1 MLNIEIDGKAVQVEH
16 GSTIIDAADKLG
28 VAIPRFCYH
37 PKLSVAANCRMCLVQ
52 VEKFNKPLPAC
63 ATPVADGMKIFTRS
77 KEAVE
82 AQQSVMEFLL
92 INHPLDCPICDQGG
106 ECELQDIAMA
116 YGTSGSRYTEE
127 KRVVFN
133 KNIGPLIST
142 DMTRCIQCT
151 RCVRF
156 LKEIG
161 GMQELGMIGRG
172 EHAEITAYVDKSV
185 NSELSG
191 NIIDLCPVGA
201 LTNKPYRYT
210 ARSWELTRRP
220 SIAPHDGL
228 GSHIEVHVKDNK
240 VMRVL
245 PREKESINECWL
257 SDRDRY
263 SYEGLNSPDR
273 LQVPMIKHNGAWV
286 ETDWK
291 TALEFAAGQ
300 LKDIT
305 KQYGGDALGVLVSP
319 NSTME
324 EGFLIKQLANGL
336 GCGNVDYRL
345 RQTDFRLDG
354 KRVGTPWMGCNIDE
368 LGELDRILIIGSNLR
383 NEHPLLAQRFR
394 KSVDNGAELSIISP
408 LDNNPLMPIA
418 HKVIVRPND
427 MVNVLGQILKAMSG
441 LQRLSLCLPPS
452 LNKLLEQIEVRP
464 NTQAM
469 AESLAGLGQE
479 VDLVAPRVG
488 IFLGTLALTDPRFTE
503 LYSMAEAIGGIC
515 GAKGGILPPAANS
528 TGMHMMGVMPSATGM
543 HARAMIEIPRTAYLL
558 LNIEPELDCQHAALA
573 KAAMAQAECVV
584 ALTAYKSAALEHADV
599 LLPIAPFTETSGT
612 FMSMEGR
619 VQSFAAAVKPLG
631 ECRPAWKVLRVL
643 ANTLGLEGFEFNS
656 AEEVKT
662 AIFNGEKPSMVV
674 RRNLNNNLKELVEI
688 AVKIKSTGLQRIG
701 EVPQYESDP
710 LVRRAAS
717 LQKTKYNTQPMA
729 RMRAEQMTALG
740 LVEGDTVLA
749 TQDKGSAVLQVS
761 LDNHVAMG
769 CVRVTASHE
778 GSIGLGDLMGDI
790 AIEKI
795 ENANAANI
803 GISKP
808 LSIKGFETNKASKPL
823 SSLPQ

>member
-1 MLNIEIDGKAVQVEH
+1 
-16 GSTIIDAADKLG
+16 
-28 VAIPRFCYH
+28 
-37 PKLSVAANCRMCLVQ
+37 MCLVQ
-52 VEKFNKPLPAC
+52 VDKFAKPLPAC

-106 ECELQDIAMA
+106 ECDLQDIAVA
-116 YGTSGSRYTEE
+116 YGASGSRYTEE

-133 KNIGPLIST
+133 KNIGPLVST

-156 LKEIG
+156 LKEVG
-161 GMQELGMIGRG
+161 GMQELGMVGRG

-201 LTNKPYRYT
+201 LTSKPFRYS
-210 ARSWELTRRP
+210 ARSWELTRRH

-273 LQVPMIKHNGAWV
+273 LKTPMIKHNGNWV

-305 KQYGGDALGVLVSP
+305 KQHGGDALGVLVSP

-324 EGFLIKQLANGL
+324 EGYLIKQLAHGL
-336 GCGNVDYRL
+336 GCDNVDYRL

-354 KRVGTPWMGCNIDE
+354 KRVGTPWMGCNIQE
-368 LGELDRILIIGSNLR
+368 IEELDRILLIGSNLR

-394 KSVDNGAELSIISP
+394 KAVNNGAELSIVSP
-408 LDNNPLMPIA
+408 LDNNPLMDIA

-427 MVNVLGQILKAMSG
+427 MVNVLGQILKAMSKV
-441 LQRLSLCLPPS
+441 QRLSLCLPPS
-452 LNKLLEQIEVRP
+452 LERLLSDIKVRD
-464 NTQAM
+464 NTQAI
-469 AESLAGLGQE
+469 AESLAGLAGMHGD
-479 VDLVAPRVG
+479 VDLIAPKVG
-488 IFLGTLALTDPRFTE
+488 IFLGNMALSDPRFTE
-503 LYSMAEAIGGIC
+503 MYSMMEAIGGIC
-515 GAKGGILPPAANS
+515 GAKGGILPAAANS
-528 TGMHMMGVMPSATGM
+528 TGMHLIGVMPSTLGM
-543 HARAMIEIPRTAYLL
+543 HARAMIENPRKAYLL

-584 ALTAYKSAALEHADV
+584 AMTAYKSEALENADV

-619 VQSFAAAVKPLG
+619 VQSFQAVVKPLG

-643 ANTLGLEGFEFNS
+643 ANTLGLKGFDFDS
-656 AEEVKT
+656 SDEVKDKV
-662 AIFNGEKPSMVV
+662 FNGEKPSTVV
-674 RRNLNNNLKELVEI
+674 WRNLNNNLKELVEI
-688 AVKIKSTGLQRIG
+688 QVNIKHDGLQRIG

-710 LVRRAAS
+710 IVRRAPS

-729 RMRAEQMTALG
+729 RMCNKEMAALD
-740 LVEGDTVLA
+740 LVEGDTVLVR
-749 TQDKGSAVLQVS
+749 QDKGSAILKVK

-769 CVRVTASHE
+769 CVRVTASHND
-778 GSIGLGDLMGDI
+778 STDLGDLMGEI
-790 AIEKI
+790 TVEKYVYA
-795 ENANAANI
+795 EANQEAQ
-803 GISKP
+803 
-808 LSIKGFETNKASKPL
+808 TV
-823 SSLPQ
+823 

>member
-1 MLNIEIDGKAVQVEH
+1 MLQIEIDGKTLEVEH
-16 GSTIIDAADKLG
+16 GSSIIDAADKVG
-28 VAIPRFCYH
+28 IAIPRFCYH
-37 PKLSVAANCRMCLVQ
+37 KKLSVAANCRMCLVQ
-52 VEKFNKPLPAC
+52 VENFNKPLPAC
-63 ATPVADGMKIFTRS
+63 ATPVAEGMKIFTRS
-77 KEAVE
+77 KATVE

-106 ECELQDIAMA
+106 ECDLQDIAVA
-116 YGTSGSRYTEE
+116 YGAGGSRYTEE
-127 KRVVFN
+127 KRVVVN
-133 KNIGPLIST
+133 KNIGPLISA

-156 LKEIG
+156 LQEVG
-161 GMQELGMIGRG
+161 GMQELGVVGRS

-201 LTNKPYRYT
+201 LTNKPFRYS

-257 SDRDRY
+257 SDRDRF

-273 LQVPMIKHNGAWV
+273 LKVPMIKHNGAWV

-305 KQYGGDALGVLVSP
+305 NQHGGDALGVLVSP

-324 EGFLIKQLANGL
+324 EGYLAKKLAEGL
-336 GCGNVDYRL
+336 NCGNIDYRL

-354 KRVGTPWMGCNIDE
+354 KRLGTPWMGCNIQE
-368 LGELDRILIIGSNLR
+368 IEELDRILLIGSNLR

-394 KSVDNGAELSIISP
+394 VAVQNGAELSIVSP
-408 LDNNPLMPIA
+408 LDNNPLMDIA

-441 LQRLSLCLPPS
+441 LQRLSLCLPPA
-452 LNKLLEQIEVRP
+452 LTNLLEEIKVRP

-469 AESLAGLGQE
+469 AESLAGHGKTY
-479 VDLVAPRVG
+479 DLIAPKVG
-488 IFLGTLALTDPRFTE
+488 IFIGNMALSDPRFTE
-503 LYSMAEAIGGIC
+503 LYSMAEAIGGIS
-515 GAKGGILPPAANS
+515 GAKGGILPAAANS
-528 TGMHMMGVMPSATGM
+528 TGMHMIGVMPNGTGM
-543 HARAMIEIPRTAYLL
+543 HARAMLEIPRKAYLL

-573 KAAMAQAECVV
+573 KAAMEKAECVV
-584 ALTAYKSAALEHADV
+584 ALTSFKSQALENADI

-612 FMSMEGR
+612 YMSMEGR

-643 ANTLGLEGFEFNS
+643 ANTLGLQGFDFETS
-656 AEEVKT
+656 EEVKDQL
-662 AIFNGEKPSMVV
+662 FEGEKPSTVV
-674 RRNLNNNLKELVEI
+674 WRSLNNNLKELVEI
-688 AVKIKSTGLQRIG
+688 QVNIKHDGLQRIG
-701 EVPQYESDP
+701 EVPQNESDP
-710 LVRRAAS
+710 IVRRAAS
-717 LQKTKYNTQPMA
+717 LQKTKYNIRPMA
-729 RMRAEQMTALG
+729 RMRAEQMAALG
-740 LVEGDTVLA
+740 LVEGDIVLA
-749 TQDKGSAVLQVS
+749 KQDKGSAVLKVK

-769 CVRVTASHE
+769 CVRVAASHE
-778 GSIGLGDLMGDI
+778 LTTSLGDLMGDI
-790 AIEKI
+790 TLEKTTDT
-795 ENANAANI
+795 
-803 GISKP
+803 SYKP
-808 LSIKGFETNKASKPL
+808 YDTVIMEARG
-823 SSLPQ
+823 

>member
-1 MLNIEIDGKAVQVEH
+1 MVQIEIDGKLLEVEY
-16 GSTIIDAADKLG
+16 GSTIIDAADKIG
-28 VAIPRFCYH
+28 IAIPRFCYH
-37 PKLSVAANCRMCLVQ
+37 KKLSVAANCRMCLVQ
-52 VEKFNKPLPAC
+52 VEKIAKPLPAC
-63 ATPVADGMKIFTRS
+63 ATPVAEGMKIFTRS
-77 KEAVE
+77 KQAVE
-82 AQQSVMEFLL
+82 AQKSVMEFLL

-106 ECELQDIAMA
+106 ECDLQDIAVA
-116 YGTSGSRYTEE
+116 YGASGSRYTEE
-127 KRVVFN
+127 KRVVLN

-156 LKEIG
+156 LKEVG
-161 GMQELGMIGRG
+161 GVQELGLVGRG

-201 LTNKPYRYT
+201 LTSKPFRYS
-210 ARSWELTRRP
+210 ARGWELTRRP

-263 SYEGLNSPDR
+263 SYEGLNSSDR
-273 LQVPMIKHNGAWV
+273 LKVPMIKHNGAWV

-300 LKDIT
+300 IKDIT
-305 KQYGGDALGVLVSP
+305 KQHGGAALGVLVSP

-324 EGFLIKQLANGL
+324 EGYLIKELAHGL
-336 GCGNVDYRL
+336 GCDNVDYRL

-354 KRVGTPWMGCNIDE
+354 KRAGTPWMGCNIQE
-368 LGELDRILIIGSNLR
+368 IETLDRILLIGSNLR

-394 KSVDNGAELSIISP
+394 KAVNNGAELSIVSP
-408 LDNNPLMPIA
+408 LDNNPLMDIA

-427 MVNVLGQILKAMSG
+427 MVNVLGQILKAMSK

-452 LNKLLEQIEVRP
+452 LELLLSNIKVRD

-469 AESLAGLGQE
+469 AESLAGLGGE
-479 VDLVAPRVG
+479 VDLVAPKVG
-488 IFLGTLALTDPRFTE
+488 IFLGNMALSDPRFTE
-503 LYSMAEAIGGIC
+503 MYSLAEAIGGIC
-515 GAKGGILPPAANS
+515 GAKGGILPAAANS
-528 TGMHMMGVMPSATGM
+528 TGMHLMGVMPSPLGM
-543 HARAMIEIPRTAYLL
+543 HARAMLEVPRRAYLL

-584 ALTAYKSAALEHADV
+584 ALTAYKSAALENADV
-599 LLPIAPFTETSGT
+599 LLPIAPFSETSGT

-619 VQSFAAAVKPLG
+619 VQSFAAVTKPLG
-631 ECRPAWKVLRVL
+631 KCRPAWKVLRVL
-643 ANTLGLEGFEFNS
+643 ANTLGLKGFEFDS
-656 AEEVKT
+656 SEQVKDK
-662 AIFNGEKPSMVV
+662 IFNGEKPSAVV
-674 RRNLNNNLKELVEI
+674 WRSMNNNLKELVEI
-688 AVKIKSTGLQRIG
+688 EVNVKQDGLQRIG

-710 LVRRAAS
+710 IVRRSAP

-729 RMRAEQMTALG
+729 RMRAEQIVALG

-749 TQDKGSAVLQVS
+749 RQDKGSAVLQVK

-769 CVRVTASHE
+769 CVRVTASHA
-778 GSIGLGDLMGDI
+778 GSVGLGDLMGDI
-790 AIEKI
+790 TIEKY
-795 ENANAANI
+795 EQQAVVRA
-803 GISKP
+803 
-808 LSIKGFETNKASKPL
+808 
-823 SSLPQ
+823 

>member
-1 MLNIEIDGKAVQVEH
+1 MLNIEIDGKPLEVEH
-16 GSTIIDAADKLG
+16 GSTIIDAADAAG
-28 VAIPRFCYH
+28 IAIPRFCYH
-37 PKLSVAANCRMCLVQ
+37 KKLSVAANCRMCLVQ

-63 ATPVADGMKIFTRS
+63 ATPVADGMKIYTRS
-77 KEAVE
+77 KSAVE

-106 ECELQDIAMA
+106 ECDLQDIAVA
-116 YGTSGSRYTEE
+116 YGASGSRYTEE

-133 KNIGPLIST
+133 KNIGPLVST

-156 LKEIG
+156 LKEVG
-161 GMQELGMIGRG
+161 GMQELGLVNRG
-172 EHAEITAYVDKSV
+172 EHAEITAYVDQSV

-201 LTNKPYRYT
+201 LTSKPFRYS
-210 ARSWELTRRP
+210 ARSWELVRRP

-257 SDRDRY
+257 SDRDRF

-273 LQVPMIKHNGAWV
+273 LKVPMIKHNGQWQ

-305 KQYGGDALGVLVSP
+305 KEHGGEALGVLVSP

-324 EGFLIKQLANGL
+324 EGYLVKQLAEGL
-336 GCGNVDYRL
+336 GSGNVDYRL

-354 KRVGTPWMGCNIDE
+354 KRTGTPWMGCNIQE
-368 LGELDRILIIGSNLR
+368 IEELDRILLIGSNLR
-383 NEHPLLAQRFR
+383 NEHPLLAQRIR
-394 KSVDNGAELSIISP
+394 KAVSNGAELCIVSP
-408 LDNNPLMPIA
+408 LDNDPLMDIA

-427 MVNVLGQILKAMSG
+427 MVNVLGQVLKAMSG
-441 LQRLSLCLPPS
+441 LQKLSLCLPPT
-452 LNKLLEQIEVRP
+452 LNKLLEEIQVRP
-464 NTQAM
+464 NTQKI
-469 AESLAGLGQE
+469 AECLAGISDE
-479 VDLVAPRVG
+479 VILIAPKVG
-488 IFLGTLALTDPRFTE
+488 IFLGNMALSDPRFTE
-503 LYSMAEAIGGIC
+503 MYSMAEAIGGIT

-528 TGMHMMGVMPSATGM
+528 TGMHLMGVMPSATGM
-543 HARAMIEIPRTAYLL
+543 HARAMLEVPRKAYLL

-573 KAAMAQAECVV
+573 SDAMAKAECVI
-584 ALTAYKSAALEHADV
+584 ALTAYKSAALENADI

-619 VQSFAAAVKPLG
+619 VQSFQAVTRPLG
-631 ECRPAWKVLRVL
+631 ECRPGWKVLRVL
-643 ANTLGLEGFEFNS
+643 ANTLGLPGFEFNS
-656 AEEVKT
+656 SEEVKS
-662 AIFNGEKPSMVV
+662 AIFNDEKPSAVV
-674 RRNLNNNLKELVEI
+674 WRSLNNNLKELVEI
-688 AVKIKSTGLQRIG
+688 QVNIKKEGLQRIG

-710 LVRRAAS
+710 IVRRSAP
-717 LQKTKYNTQPMA
+717 LQKTKYNVRPMA
-729 RMRAEQMTALG
+729 RMRAEQLAELG
-740 LVEGDTVLA
+740 LQDGDIVVA
-749 TQDKGSAVLQVS
+749 SQDKGSAVLKVRV
-761 LDNHVAMG
+761 DNHVAKG
-769 CVRVTASHE
+769 CVRVAAAHPLTA
-778 GSIGLGDLMGDI
+778 GLGDLMGDI
-790 AIEKI
+790 TIAKATADQVALYEKQLT
-795 ENANAANI
+795 EMA
-803 GISKP
+803 
-808 LSIKGFETNKASKPL
+808 
-823 SSLPQ
+823 

>member
-1 MLNIEIDGKAVQVEH
+1 MLKIEIDGKPVEVEH
-16 GSTIIDAADKLG
+16 GTTIIDAADSLG

-37 PKLSVAANCRMCLVQ
+37 KKLSVAANCRMCLVE
-52 VEKFNKPLPAC
+52 VEKFGKPLPAC
-63 ATPVADGMKIFTRS
+63 ATPVAEGMKIFTRS
-77 KEAVE
+77 KAAVE

-106 ECELQDIAMA
+106 ECDLQDVAVA

-156 LKEIG
+156 LKEVG
-161 GMQELGMIGRG
+161 GMQELGMVGRG
-172 EHAEITAYVDKSV
+172 EHAEITAYVDQSV

-201 LTNKPYRYT
+201 LTNKPFRYS
-210 ARSWELTRRP
+210 ARSWELVRRP
-220 SIAPHDGL
+220 SIAPHDSL

-263 SYEGLNSPDR
+263 SYEGLNSPER
-273 LQVPMIKHNGAWV
+273 LKVPMIKHGDEWQ

-300 LKDIT
+300 IKDIT
-305 KQYGGDALGVLVSP
+305 NEHGSDALGVLVSP

-324 EGFLIKQLANGL
+324 EGYLIKELANDM

-368 LGELDRILIIGSNLR
+368 IEHLDRILIIGSNIR

-394 KSVDNGAELSIISP
+394 KAVDNGAELSIISP
-408 LDNNPLMPIA
+408 LDNNPLMDIA
-418 HKVIVRPND
+418 HKIICTPND
-427 MVNVLGQILKAMSG
+427 IVNVLAQILKAMSK

-452 LNKLLEQIEVRP
+452 LNEVLEQIHVRP
-464 NTQAM
+464 NTEIM
-469 AESLAGLGQE
+469 AESLAGLGKNMN
-479 VDLVAPRVG
+479 LIAPKVG
-488 IFLGTLALTDPRFTE
+488 IFLGNMALSAPRFTE
-503 LYSMAEAIGGIC
+503 MYSLAEAIGGVS
-515 GAKGGILPPAANS
+515 GAKGGILASAANS
-528 TGMHMMGVMPSATGM
+528 TGMHLMGVMPLATGM
-543 HARAMIEIPRTAYLL
+543 HARAMLEVPRKAYML

-573 KAAMAQAECVV
+573 KTAMDKAECVV
-584 ALTAYKSAALEHADV
+584 ALTAYKSEALNNANV
-599 LLPIAPFTETSGT
+599 LLPIAPFTETSGS

-619 VQSFAAAVKPLG
+619 IQSFKAVVKPLG
-631 ECRPAWKVLRVL
+631 ECRPAWKVIRVL
-643 ANTLGLEGFEFNS
+643 ANTLGLKGFDYDSSEDVRDRMF
-656 AEEVKT
+656 E
-662 AIFNGEKPSMVV
+662 GEKPSDFA
-674 RRNLNNNLKELVEI
+674 RSRLNNNMKELVDIE
-688 AVKIKSTGLQRIG
+688 VKIKSAAFQRIG
-701 EVPQYESDP
+701 EVPQYEADP
-710 LVRRAAS
+710 IVRRS
-717 LQKTKYNTQPMA
+717 EPLQKTKYNIQRKA
-729 RMRAEQMTALG
+729 RMHPEDLRMMGIA
-740 LVEGDTVLA
+740 EGDAVLVK
-749 TQDKGSAVLQVS
+749 QDQGSAVLLIRS
-761 LDNHVAMG
+761 DTHVAQG
-769 CVRVTASHE
+769 CVRIAASHKQT
-778 GSIGLGDLMGDI
+778 IGLGDLMGDI

-795 ENANAANI
+795 PEDQQEVA
-803 GISKP
+803 
-808 LSIKGFETNKASKPL
+808 KAKAMEIQS
-823 SSLPQ
+823 

>member
-1 MLNIEIDGKAVQVEH
+1 MLNIEIDGKSVEVEH
-16 GSTIIDAADKLG
+16 GSTIIDAADLIG

-37 PKLSVAANCRMCLVQ
+37 KKLSVAANCRMCLVQ

-77 KEAVE
+77 KATIE
-82 AQQSVMEFLL
+82 AQKSVMEFLL

-106 ECELQDIAMA
+106 ECDLQDIAVA

-133 KNIGPLIST
+133 KNIGPLVST

-156 LKEIG
+156 LKEVG
-161 GMQELGMIGRG
+161 GMMELGMVGRG

-201 LTNKPYRYT
+201 LTSKPFRYS

-228 GSHIEVHVKDNK
+228 GSHIEVHVKDHK
-240 VMRVL
+240 VMRVV

-273 LQVPMIKHNGAWV
+273 LKVPMIKHNGAWV

-300 LKDIT
+300 IKDIT
-305 KQYGGDALGVLVSP
+305 NQHGADALGVLVSP

-324 EGFLIKQLANGL
+324 EGFLAKNLATVL

-354 KRVGTPWMGCNIDE
+354 KRVGTPWMGCNIQE
-368 LGELDRILIIGSNLR
+368 IEELDRILIIGSNLR

-394 KSVDNGAELSIISP
+394 KAVANGAELSVISP
-408 LDNNPLMPIA
+408 LDNNPLMDIK

-427 MVNVLGQILKAMSG
+427 MVNVLGQVLKAMSG
-441 LQRLSLCLPPS
+441 LQKLSLCLPAT
-452 LNKLLEQIEVRP
+452 LNQLLEEIKVRP

-469 AESLAGLGQE
+469 AESLAGLGQV
-479 VDLVAPRVG
+479 VDLIAPKVG
-488 IFLGTLALTDPRFTE
+488 IFLGNMALSDPRFTE
-503 LYSMAEAIGGIC
+503 MYSMMEAIGGIT
-515 GAKGGILPPAANS
+515 GAKGGILPAATNS
-528 TGMHMMGVMPSATGM
+528 TGMHLIGVMPNATGM
-543 HARAMIEIPRTAYLL
+543 HARAMLEVPRKAYLL
-558 LNIEPELDCQHAALA
+558 VNIEPELDCQHAALA
-573 KAAMAQAECVV
+573 KAAMEKAECVV
-584 ALTAYKSAALEHADV
+584 ALTAFKSSALEHADV

-619 VQSFAAAVKPLG
+619 VQSFTAATRPLG
-631 ECRPAWKVLRVL
+631 ESRPAWKVLRVL
-643 ANTLGLEGFEFNS
+643 ANTLGLSGFDFDSSEQ
-656 AEEVKT
+656 VKN
-662 AIFNGEKPSMVV
+662 AIFNDEKPSAVV
-674 RRNLNNNLKELVEI
+674 WRSLNNNLSELVE
-688 AVKIKSTGLQRIG
+688 VQVNIKKEGLQRIG
-701 EVPQYESDP
+701 EVPQYLSDP
-710 LVRRAAS
+710 IVRRS
-717 LQKTKYNTQPMA
+717 PPLQKTKYNIKPMA
-729 RMRAEQMTALG
+729 RMCEAQLKALD
-740 LVEGDTVLA
+740 LVEGDNVLVK
-749 TQDKGSAVLQVS
+749 QNNGSAILSVR
-761 LDNHVAMG
+761 LDNHVAFG
-769 CVRVTASHE
+769 CVRVAAAHE
-778 GSIGLGDLMGDI
+778 DTIGLGDLMGDI
-790 AIEKI
+790 TVEKLTAQQFQAY
-795 ENANAANI
+795 EKQAMEVQA
-803 GISKP
+803 
-808 LSIKGFETNKASKPL
+808 
-823 SSLPQ
+823 

>member
-1 MLNIEIDGKAVQVEH
+1 MLNIEIDGKPLEVEH
-16 GSTIIDAADKLG
+16 GSTIIDAADAAG
-28 VAIPRFCYH
+28 IAIPRFCYH
-37 PKLSVAANCRMCLVQ
+37 KKLSVAANCRMCLVQ

-63 ATPVADGMKIFTRS
+63 ATPVADGMKIYTRS

-106 ECELQDIAMA
+106 ECDLQDIAVA
-116 YGTSGSRYTEE
+116 YGAGASRYTEE

-133 KNIGPLIST
+133 KNIGPLVST

-156 LKEIG
+156 LKEVG
-161 GMQELGMIGRG
+161 GMQELGLVGRG

-201 LTNKPYRYT
+201 LTSKPFRYS

-273 LQVPMIKHNGAWV
+273 LKVPMIKHNGQWQ

-305 KQYGGDALGVLVSP
+305 KQHGGDALGVLVSP

-324 EGFLIKQLANGL
+324 EGYLIKQLANGL

-354 KRVGTPWMGCNIDE
+354 KRLGTPWMGCNIQE
-368 LGELDRILIIGSNLR
+368 IEELDRILIIGSNLR

-394 KSVDNGAELSIISP
+394 KAVANGAELSIVSP
-408 LDNNPLMPIA
+408 LDNNPLMDVA

-441 LQRLSLCLPPS
+441 LQKLSLCLPPS
-452 LNKLLEQIEVRP
+452 LNALLEEIKVRP
-464 NTQAM
+464 NTQAI
-469 AESLAGLGQE
+469 AESMAGISE
-479 VDLVAPRVG
+479 NLVLIAPKVG
-488 IFLGTLALTDPRFTE
+488 IFLGNMALSDPRFTE
-503 LYSMAEAIGGIC
+503 MYSMAEAIGGIS
-515 GAKGGILPPAANS
+515 GAKGGILPAAANS
-528 TGMHMMGVMPSATGM
+528 TGMHMMGVMPSPTGM
-543 HARAMIEIPRTAYLL
+543 HARAMLEVPRKAYLL

-573 KAAMAQAECVV
+573 KDAMAKAECVV
-584 ALTAYKSAALEHADV
+584 ALTAYKSAALDNADI

-619 VQSFAAAVKPLG
+619 VQSFQAVTRPLG

-643 ANTLGLEGFEFNS
+643 ANTLGLEGFDFNS
-656 AEEVKT
+656 SEDVKS
-662 AIFNGEKPSMVV
+662 ALFNSEKPSSVV
-674 RRNLNNNLKELVEI
+674 WRSLNNNLKELVEI
-688 AVKIKSTGLQRIG
+688 QVNIKKEGLQRIG
-701 EVPQYESDP
+701 EVPQYESDAI
-710 LVRRAAS
+710 VRRS
-717 LQKTKYNTQPMA
+717 PPLQKTKYNIRPMA
-729 RMRAEQMTALG
+729 RMCAEQMAELG
-740 LVEGDTVLA
+740 LVDGDIVLA
-749 TQDKGSAVLQVS
+749 KQDKGSAILKVK
-761 LDNHVAMG
+761 LDTHVAKG
-769 CVRVTASHE
+769 CVRVAASHE
-778 GSIGLGDLMGDI
+778 LTTGLGDLMGDI
-790 AIEKI
+790 TIEKARQ
-795 ENANAANI
+795 EDY
-803 GISKP
+803 KP
-808 LSIKGFETNKASKPL
+808 YETTIMEAF
-823 SSLPQ
+823 

>member
-1 MLNIEIDGKAVQVEH
+1 MVNIEIDGKPLEVEY

-28 VAIPRFCYH
+28 IAIPRFCYH
-37 PKLSVAANCRMCLVQ
+37 KKLSVAANCRMCLVQ
-52 VEKFNKPLPAC
+52 VEKFAKPLPAC

-82 AQQSVMEFLL
+82 AQKSVMEFLL

-106 ECELQDIAMA
+106 ECDLQDIAVA

-133 KNIGPLIST
+133 KNIGSLIST

-156 LKEIG
+156 LKEVG
-161 GMQELGMIGRG
+161 GMQELGLVGRG
-172 EHAEITAYVDKSV
+172 EHVEITAYVDKSV

-201 LTNKPYRYT
+201 LTNKPFRYS
-210 ARSWELTRRP
+210 ARSWELVRRP

-273 LQVPMIKHNGAWV
+273 LKVPMIKHNGAWQ

-305 KQYGGDALGVLVSP
+305 NHHGADSLGVLVSP

-324 EGFLIKQLANGL
+324 EGYLIKQLAAGL

-354 KRVGTPWMGCNIDE
+354 KRVGTPWMGCNIQE
-368 LGELDRILIIGSNLR
+368 IEELDRILIIGSNLR

-394 KSVDNGAELSIISP
+394 KAVANGAELSIVSP
-408 LDNNPLMPIA
+408 LENNPLMDVA

-452 LNKLLEQIEVRP
+452 LNKLLDEIKVRP

-469 AESLAGLGQE
+469 AESLAGLGSE
-479 VDLVAPRVG
+479 IDLVAPRVG
-488 IFLGTLALTDPRFTE
+488 IFLGNMALSDPRFTE
-503 LYSMAEAIGGIC
+503 MYSMAEAIGGIS
-515 GAKGGILPPAANS
+515 GAIGGILPAAANS
-528 TGMHMMGVMPSATGM
+528 TGMHMMGVMPNATGM
-543 HARAMIEIPRTAYLL
+543 HSRAMLEVPRKAYLL

-573 KAAMAQAECVV
+573 KAAMEQAECVV
-584 ALTAYKSAALEHADV
+584 ALTAFKSAALEHADV

-619 VQSFAAAVKPLG
+619 VQSFAAVCKPLG

-643 ANTLGLEGFEFNS
+643 ANTLGLPGFDFDS
-656 AEEVKT
+656 SEEVKSK
-662 AIFNGEKPSMVV
+662 IFNGEKPSAVV
-674 RRNLNNNLKELVEI
+674 WRSLNNNLKELVEI
-688 AVKIKSTGLQRIG
+688 QVNIKSAGLQRIG

-710 LVRRAAS
+710 IVRRS
-717 LQKTKYNTQPMA
+717 VPLQKTKYNIRPMA
-729 RMRAEQMTALG
+729 RMRAEQIAELG
-740 LVEGDTVLA
+740 LVEGDIVLA
-749 TQDKGSAVLQVS
+749 TQDKGSAVLKVK

-769 CVRVTASHE
+769 CVRVAASHE
-778 GSIGLGDLMGDI
+778 LSTGLGDLMGDI
-790 AIEKI
+790 SIAKHSPEDY
-795 ENANAANI
+795 
-803 GISKP
+803 KP
-808 LSIKGFETNKASKPL
+808 YETIMIDMRN
-823 SSLPQ
+823 

>member
-1 MLNIEIDGKAVQVEH
+1 MLNIEIDGKTLEVEY
-16 GSTIIDAADKLG
+16 GTTIIDAADQVG
-28 VAIPRFCYH
+28 IAIPRFCYH
-37 PKLSVAANCRMCLVQ
+37 KKLSVAANCRMCLVQ

-77 KEAVE
+77 KEAIE
-82 AQQSVMEFLL
+82 AQKSVMEFLL

-106 ECELQDIAMA
+106 ECELQDIAVG
-116 YGTSGSRYTEE
+116 YGASGSRYTEE
-127 KRVVFN
+127 KRVVLN
-133 KNIGPLIST
+133 KYIGPLIAT

-156 LKEIG
+156 LKEVG
-161 GMQELGMIGRG
+161 GMQELGMVGRG

-201 LTNKPYRYT
+201 LTNKPFRYT
-210 ARSWELTRRP
+210 ARSWELVRRP

-263 SYEGLNSPDR
+263 SYVGLNSPDR
-273 LQVPMIKHNGAWV
+273 LKVPMIKHNGAWV

-305 KQYGGDALGVLVSP
+305 NHHGADALGVLVSP

-324 EGFLIKQLANGL
+324 EGYLIKQLAADL

-354 KRVGTPWMGCNIDE
+354 KRVGTPWMGCNIQE
-368 LGELDRILIIGSNLR
+368 IEELDRILIIGSNLR

-394 KSVDNGAELSIISP
+394 KAVANGAELSVVSP
-408 LDNNPLMPIA
+408 LDNNPLMDIK
-418 HKVIVRPND
+418 HKVVVRPND

-452 LNKLLEQIEVRP
+452 LSKLLEEIKVRP

-469 AESLAGLGQE
+469 AESLAGLGEE
-479 VDLVAPRVG
+479 VDLVAPKVG
-488 IFLGTLALTDPRFTE
+488 IFLGNMALSDPRFTE
-503 LYSMAEAIGGIC
+503 MYSMMEAIGGIC
-515 GAKGGILPPAANS
+515 GAKGGILPAAANS
-528 TGMHMMGVMPSATGM
+528 TGMHLMGVMPSAHGM
-543 HARAMIEIPRTAYLL
+543 HARAMLEVPRKAYLL

-573 KAAMAQAECVV
+573 KEAMAKAECVV
-584 ALTAYKSAALEHADV
+584 ALTSYKSAALENADV

-619 VQSFAAAVKPLG
+619 VQSFAAVNKPLG

-643 ANTLGLEGFEFNS
+643 ANTLGLAGFEFDS
-656 AEEVKT
+656 SEQVKG
-662 AIFNGEKPSMVV
+662 AIFGGEKPSAVV
-674 RRNLNNNLKELVEI
+674 WRNLNNNLKELVEI
-688 AVKIKSTGLQRIG
+688 EVNIKSAGLQRIG

-710 LVRRAAS
+710 LVRRS
-717 LQKTKYNTQPMA
+717 TPLQRTKYNIRPMA
-729 RMRAEQMTALG
+729 RMHADQIKALG
-740 LVEGDTVLA
+740 LVPGDIVLA
-749 TQDKGSAVLQVS
+749 SQDKGSAVLQVQF
-761 LDNHVAMG
+761 DNHVAMG
-769 CVRVTASHE
+769 CVRVAASHE
-778 GSIGLGDLMGDI
+778 LTTGLGDLMGDI
-790 AIEKI
+790 TIEKTAP
-795 ENANAANI
+795 EDY
-803 GISKP
+803 KP
-808 LSIKGFETNKASKPL
+808 YETALIDMRN
-823 SSLPQ
+823 

>member
-1 MLNIEIDGKAVQVEH
+1 MLNIEIDGKALEVEH
-16 GSTIIDAADKLG
+16 GSTIIDAADKVG
-28 VAIPRFCYH
+28 IAIPRFCYH
-37 PKLSVAANCRMCLVQ
+37 KKLSVAANCRMCLVQ
-52 VEKFNKPLPAC
+52 VERFNKPLPAC

-77 KEAVE
+77 KEAIE
-82 AQQSVMEFLL
+82 AQKSVMEFLL

-106 ECELQDIAMA
+106 ECDLQDIAVA

-156 LKEIG
+156 LKEVG
-161 GMQELGMIGRG
+161 GMQELGLVGRG

-201 LTNKPYRYT
+201 LTSKPFRYS
-210 ARSWELTRRP
+210 ARSWELTRRL

-273 LQVPMIKHNGAWV
+273 LKVPMIKHNGAWQ

-305 KQYGGDALGVLVSP
+305 NHHGAESLGVLVSP

-324 EGFLIKQLANGL
+324 EGYLIKQLATGL

-354 KRVGTPWMGCNIDE
+354 KRVGTPWMGCNIQE
-368 LGELDRILIIGSNLR
+368 IEELDRILIIGSNLR

-394 KSVDNGAELSIISP
+394 KAVNNGAELSIVSP
-408 LDNNPLMPIA
+408 LDNNPLMDIA

-427 MVNVLGQILKAMSG
+427 MVNVLGQILKAMSK
-441 LQRLSLCLPPS
+441 LQRLSLCLPPT
-452 LNKLLEQIEVRP
+452 LENLLSNIKVRD

-469 AESLAGLGQE
+469 AESLAGLAGLTGE
-479 VDLVAPRVG
+479 VDLIAPKVG
-488 IFLGTLALTDPRFTE
+488 IFLGNMALSDPRFTE
-503 LYSMAEAIGGIC
+503 MYSMAEAIGGIC
-515 GAKGGILPPAANS
+515 GAKGGILPAAANS
-528 TGMHMMGVMPSATGM
+528 TGMHLMGVMPAPTGM
-543 HARAMIEIPRTAYLL
+543 HARAMLEVPRKAYLL

-584 ALTAYKSAALEHADV
+584 ALTAFKSEALENADV

-619 VQSFAAAVKPLG
+619 VQSFVAVTKPLG

-643 ANTLGLEGFEFNS
+643 ANTLGLPGFDFDSSED
-656 AEEVKT
+656 VKT
-662 AIFNGEKPSMVV
+662 KIFNGEKPSSVV
-674 RRNLNNNLKELVEI
+674 WRSLNNNLKELVEI
-688 AVKIKSTGLQRIG
+688 QVNIKQYGLQRIG

-710 LVRRAAS
+710 IVRRSAP

-729 RMRAEQMTALG
+729 RMRAEQLTLLG
-740 LVEGDTVLA
+740 LADGDTVLA
-749 TQDKGSAVLQVS
+749 KQDKGSAELQVK

-769 CVRVTASHE
+769 CVRVTAAHE
-778 GSIGLGDLMGDI
+778 GSVGLGDLMGDI
-790 AIEKI
+790 TIEKI
-795 ENANAANI
+795 I
-803 GISKP
+803 VSKV
-808 LSIKGFETNKASKPL
+808 SVDNTAIDAEATA
-823 SSLPQ
+823 

>member
-1 MLNIEIDGKAVQVEH
+1 MLNIEIDGKALEVEH
-16 GSTIIDAADKLG
+16 GSTIIDAADKVG
-28 VAIPRFCYH
+28 IAIPRFCYH
-37 PKLSVAANCRMCLVQ
+37 KKLSVAANCRMCLVQ
-52 VEKFNKPLPAC
+52 VENFNKPLPAC
-63 ATPVADGMKIFTRS
+63 ATPVAEGMKISTRS
-77 KEAVE
+77 KSTIE

-106 ECELQDIAMA
+106 ECELQDVAVA
-116 YGTSGSRYTEE
+116 YGASGSRYTEE
-127 KRVVFN
+127 KRVVVN

-156 LKEIG
+156 LQEVG
-161 GMQELGMIGRG
+161 GIQELGMVGRG
-172 EHAEITAYVDKSV
+172 EHSEITAYVDKSV

-191 NIIDLCPVGA
+191 NIVDLCPVGA
-201 LTNKPYRYT
+201 LTSKPFRYS

-263 SYEGLNSPDR
+263 SYEGLNSPER
-273 LQVPMIKHNGAWV
+273 LKVPMIKHKGTWV

-305 KQYGGDALGVLVSP
+305 NQHGADALGVLVSP

-324 EGFLIKQLANGL
+324 EGYLIKELAHGL

-354 KRVGTPWMGCNIDE
+354 KRVGTPWMGVNIDE
-368 LGELDRILIIGSNLR
+368 IENLDRILLIGSNLR

-394 KSVDNGAELSIISP
+394 KAVANGAELSVVSP
-408 LDNNPLMPIA
+408 LDNNPLMQIA

-441 LQRLSLCLPPS
+441 LQRLSLCLPPK
-452 LNKLLEQIEVRP
+452 LTKLLEEIKVRP

-469 AESLAGLGQE
+469 AESLAGQGKDY
-479 VDLVAPRVG
+479 DLIAPRVG
-488 IFLGTLALTDPRFTE
+488 IFLGNMALSDPRFTE
-503 LYSMAEAIGGIC
+503 MYSMAEAIGGIS
-515 GAKGGILPPAANS
+515 GAKGGILPAAANS
-528 TGMHMMGVMPSATGM
+528 TGMHLMGVMPSSFGM
-543 HARAMIEIPRTAYLL
+543 HARAMLEVPRKAYLL

-573 KAAMAQAECVV
+573 KSAMEKAECVV
-584 ALTAYKSAALEHADV
+584 ALTAFKSQALENADI

-612 FMSMEGR
+612 YMSMEGR
-619 VQSFAAAVKPLG
+619 VQSFAAAVRPLG

-643 ANTLGLEGFEFNS
+643 ANTLGLKGFDFETS
-656 AEEVKT
+656 EQVKDK
-662 AIFNGEKPSMVV
+662 IFGGEKPSTVAWQ
-674 RRNLNNNLKELVEI
+674 NLNNNLKELVEI
-688 AVKIKSTGLQRIG
+688 EINIKHHGLQRIG

-710 LVRRAAS
+710 IVRRS
-717 LQKTKYNTQPMA
+717 QPLQKTKYNTQPMA
-729 RMRAEQMTALG
+729 RMRAEQISALG
-740 LVEGDTVLA
+740 LNDGDVVLVK
-749 TQDKGSAVLQVS
+749 QDKGSAVLQVR

-778 GSIGLGDLMGDI
+778 GSVSLGDLMGDI
-790 AIEKI
+790 TVEKYT
-795 ENANAANI
+795 EKNTRD
-803 GISKP
+803 
-808 LSIKGFETNKASKPL
+808 EKAVSP
-823 SSLPQ
+823 

>member
-1 MLNIEIDGKAVQVEH
+1 MVNIEIDGKALAVED
-16 GSTIIDAADKLG
+16 GSTIIDAADAVG

-37 PKLSVAANCRMCLVQ
+37 KKLSVAANCRMCLVQ
-52 VEKFNKPLPAC
+52 VERFNKPLPAC
-63 ATPVADGMKIFTRS
+63 ATPVAEGMKIYTRS

-82 AQQSVMEFLL
+82 AQKSVMEFLL

-106 ECELQDIAMA
+106 ECDLQDIAVA
-116 YGTSGSRYTEE
+116 YGASGSRYAEE

-133 KNIGPLIST
+133 KNIGPLVST

-156 LKEIG
+156 LKEVG
-161 GMQELGMIGRG
+161 GMQELGLVGRG

-191 NIIDLCPVGA
+191 NIVDLCPVGA
-201 LTNKPYRYT
+201 LTSKPFRYS

-228 GSHIEVHVKDNK
+228 GSHIEVHVKDHK

-273 LQVPMIKHNGAWV
+273 LKVPMIKINGKWH

-291 TALEFAAGQ
+291 NALEFAAGQ

-305 KQYGGDALGVLVSP
+305 KQHGGDALGVLVSP

-324 EGFLIKQLANGL
+324 EGYLIKKLADGL

-354 KRVGTPWMGCNIDE
+354 KRLGTPWMGCNIQE
-368 LGELDRILIIGSNLR
+368 IEELDRILIIGSNIR

-394 KSVDNGAELSIISP
+394 KAVKNGAELSIVSP
-408 LDNNPLMPIA
+408 LDNDPLMDIA

-441 LQRLSLCLPPS
+441 LQRLSLCLPSS
-452 LNKLLEQIEVRP
+452 LNQLLEEIKVRP
-464 NTQAM
+464 NTQAI
-469 AESLAGLGQE
+469 AESLAGISEDVVLI
-479 VDLVAPRVG
+479 APKVG
-488 IFLGTLALTDPRFTE
+488 LFLGNMALSDPRFTE
-503 LYSMAEAIGGIC
+503 MYSLMEAIGGIS
-515 GAKGGILPPAANS
+515 GAKGGILPAAANS
-528 TGMHMMGVMPSATGM
+528 TGMHLLGVMPSSLGM
-543 HARAMIEIPRTAYLL
+543 HARAMLEVPRKAYLL

-584 ALTAYKSAALEHADV
+584 ALTAFKSSALENADV

-612 FMSMEGR
+612 YMSMEGR
-619 VQSFAAAVKPLG
+619 VQSFAAVTKPLG

-656 AEEVKT
+656 SEEVKDQ
-662 AIFNGEKPSMVV
+662 AFNGEKPSAVV
-674 RRNLNNNLKELVEI
+674 WRSLNNNLKELVEI
-688 AVKIKSTGLQRIG
+688 QVNIKDDGLQRIG

-710 LVRRAAS
+710 IVRRAPA
-717 LQKTKYNTQPMA
+717 LQKTKYNIQPMA
-729 RMRAEQMTALG
+729 RMCAEEMASLG
-740 LVEGDTVLA
+740 LIEGDTVLVR
-749 TQDKGSAVLQVS
+749 QDKGSAILKVR
-761 LDNHVAMG
+761 LDNHVARG
-769 CVRVTASHE
+769 CVRVIASHE
-778 GSIGLGDLMGDI
+778 DTTGLGDLMGEI
-790 AIEKI
+790 TVEKYVLA
-795 ENANAANI
+795 EDGQEAQLA
-803 GISKP
+803 
-808 LSIKGFETNKASKPL
+808 
-823 SSLPQ
+823 

>member
-1 MLNIEIDGKAVQVEH
+1 MVNIEIDGKELEVED
-16 GSTIIDAADKLG
+16 GSTIIDAADQVG
-28 VAIPRFCYH
+28 IAIPRFCYH
-37 PKLSVAANCRMCLVQ
+37 KKLSVAANCRMCLVQ
-52 VEKFNKPLPAC
+52 VENFNKPLPAC

-77 KEAVE
+77 KATVE

-106 ECELQDIAMA
+106 ECDLQDIAVA
-116 YGTSGSRYTEE
+116 YGVSGSRYTEE

-156 LKEIG
+156 LQEVG
-161 GMQELGMIGRG
+161 GMQELGMVGRG

-201 LTNKPYRYT
+201 LTSKPFRYS

-263 SYEGLNSPDR
+263 SYEGLNSQDR
-273 LQVPMIKHNGAWV
+273 LKVPMIKHNGAWM

-305 KQYGGDALGVLVSP
+305 NAYGGESLGVLVSP

-324 EGFLIKQLANGL
+324 EGYLTKKLAESL

-354 KRVGTPWMGCNIDE
+354 KRVGTPWMGVNIDE
-368 LGELDRILIIGSNLR
+368 IEHLDRILLIGSNLR

-394 KSVDNGAELSIISP
+394 KAVDNGAKLSIVSP
-408 LDNNPLMPIA
+408 LDNNPLMDVA
-418 HKVIVRPND
+418 YKVIVRPND

-441 LQRLSLCLPPS
+441 LQRLSICLPPT
-452 LNKLLEQIEVRP
+452 LAKLLEEIKIRP
-464 NTQAM
+464 NTQAI
-469 AESLAGLGQE
+469 AESLGGHGKSY
-479 VDLVAPRVG
+479 DLTAPKVG
-488 IFLGTLALTDPRFTE
+488 IFIGNMALSDPRFTE
-503 LYSMAEAIGGIC
+503 MYSMAEAISGIC
-515 GAKGGILPPAANS
+515 GAKGGILPAAANS
-528 TGMHMMGVMPSATGM
+528 TGMHLMGIMPSSTGM
-543 HARAMIEIPRTAYLL
+543 HARAMLVVPRKAYLL

-573 KAAMAQAECVV
+573 RAAMEKAECVI
-584 ALTAYKSAALEHADV
+584 ALTAFKSQALENADI

-612 FMSMEGR
+612 YMSMEGR
-619 VQSFAAAVKPLG
+619 VQSFVAAVKPLG

-643 ANTLGLEGFEFNS
+643 ANTLGLQGFDFDTSEQ
-656 AEEVKT
+656 VKT
-662 AIFNGEKPSMVV
+662 KIFGGEKPSTVV
-674 RRNLNNNLKELVEI
+674 WRNLNNNLKELVEI
-688 AVKIKSTGLQRIG
+688 QVNIKHDGLQRIG

-710 LVRRAAS
+710 IVRRSQS
-717 LQKTKYNTQPMA
+717 LQKTKYNAQPMA
-729 RMRAEQMTALG
+729 RMRAEQIAALG
-740 LVEGDTVLA
+740 LKDGDTVLVK
-749 TQDKGSAVLQVS
+749 QDKGSAVLQVS

-778 GSIGLGDLMGDI
+778 GSVGLGDLMGDI
-790 AIEKI
+790 TVEKYT
-795 ENANAANI
+795 ESASFTEKVAA
-803 GISKP
+803 K
-808 LSIKGFETNKASKPL
+808 
-823 SSLPQ
+823 

>member
-1 MLNIEIDGKAVQVEH
+1 MLNIEIDGKSVEVEH
-16 GSTIIDAADKLG
+16 GSTIIDAADLIG

-37 PKLSVAANCRMCLVQ
+37 KKLSVAANCRMCLVQ

-77 KEAVE
+77 KAAIE

-106 ECELQDIAMA
+106 ECDLQDIAVA

-133 KNIGPLIST
+133 KNIGPLVST

-156 LKEIG
+156 LKEVG
-161 GMQELGMIGRG
+161 GMMELGMVGRG

-201 LTNKPYRYT
+201 LTSKPFRYS

-228 GSHIEVHVKDNK
+228 GSHIEVHVKDHK
-240 VMRVL
+240 VMRVV

-257 SDRDRY
+257 SDRDRF

-273 LQVPMIKHNGAWV
+273 LKVPMIKHNGAWV

-300 LKDIT
+300 IKDIT
-305 KQYGGDALGVLVSP
+305 NEHGADALGVLVSP

-324 EGFLIKQLANGL
+324 EGFLAKNLATGL

-354 KRVGTPWMGCNIDE
+354 KRVGTPWMGCNIQE
-368 LGELDRILIIGSNLR
+368 IEELDRILIIGSNLR

-394 KSVDNGAELSIISP
+394 KAVANGAELSVISP
-408 LDNNPLMPIA
+408 LDNDPLMDVK

-427 MVNVLGQILKAMSG
+427 MVNVLGQVLKAMSG
-441 LQRLSLCLPPS
+441 LQKLSLCLPAT
-452 LNKLLEQIEVRP
+452 LNQLLEEIKVRP

-469 AESLAGLGQE
+469 AESLAGLGQV
-479 VDLVAPRVG
+479 VDLIAPKVG
-488 IFLGTLALTDPRFTE
+488 IFLGNMALSDPRFTE
-503 LYSMAEAIGGIC
+503 MYSMMEAIGGIT
-515 GAKGGILPPAANS
+515 GAKGGILPAAANS
-528 TGMHMMGVMPSATGM
+528 TGMHLMGVMPNATGM
-543 HARAMIEIPRTAYLL
+543 HARAMLEVPRKAYLL
-558 LNIEPELDCQHAALA
+558 VNIEPELDCQHAALA
-573 KAAMAQAECVV
+573 KAAMEKAECVV

-619 VQSFAAAVKPLG
+619 VQSFTAATRPLG
-631 ECRPAWKVLRVL
+631 ESRPAWKVLRVL
-643 ANTLGLEGFEFNS
+643 ANTLGLSGFDFDSSEQ
-656 AEEVKT
+656 VKN
-662 AIFNGEKPSMVV
+662 AIFKDEKPSAVV
-674 RRNLNNNLKELVEI
+674 WRSLNNNLSELVEI
-688 AVKIKSTGLQRIG
+688 QVNIKKDGLQRIG
-701 EVPQYESDP
+701 EVPQYLSDP
-710 LVRRAAS
+710 IVRRS
-717 LQKTKYNTQPMA
+717 PPLQKTKYNIKPMA
-729 RMRAEQMTALG
+729 RMCEAQLKALD
-740 LVEGDTVLA
+740 LVEGDNVLVK
-749 TQDKGSAVLQVS
+749 QNNGSAILSVR
-761 LDNHVAMG
+761 LDNHVAFG
-769 CVRVTASHE
+769 CVRVAAAHE
-778 GSIGLGDLMGDI
+778 DTIGLGDLMGDI
-790 AIEKI
+790 TVEKLTAQQFQAY
-795 ENANAANI
+795 EKQAMEVQA
-803 GISKP
+803 
-808 LSIKGFETNKASKPL
+808 
-823 SSLPQ
+823 

>member
-1 MLNIEIDGKAVQVEH
+1 MLQIEIDGKALEVEH
-16 GSTIIDAADKLG
+16 GSTIIDAADKVG
-28 VAIPRFCYH
+28 IAIPRFCYH
-37 PKLSVAANCRMCLVQ
+37 KKLSVAANCRMCLVQ
-52 VEKFNKPLPAC
+52 VENFNKPLPAC
-63 ATPVADGMKIFTRS
+63 ATPVAEGMKIFTRS
-77 KEAVE
+77 KASVE

-106 ECELQDIAMA
+106 ECDLQDIAMA
-116 YGTSGSRYTEE
+116 YGASGSRYTEE
-127 KRVVFN
+127 KRVVVN

-156 LKEIG
+156 LQEVG
-161 GMQELGMIGRG
+161 GMQELGVVGRS

-201 LTNKPYRYT
+201 LTSKPFRYS

-245 PREKESINECWL
+245 PREKESINQCWL
-257 SDRDRY
+257 SDRDRF

-273 LQVPMIKHNGAWV
+273 LKVPMIKHKGAWV

-305 KQYGGDALGVLVSP
+305 NQHGGDALGVLVSP
-319 NSTME
+319 NSSME
-324 EGFLIKQLANGL
+324 EGYLAKKLAEGL
-336 GCGNVDYRL
+336 HCGNIDYRL

-354 KRVGTPWMGCNIDE
+354 KRLGTPWMGCNIQE
-368 LGELDRILIIGSNLR
+368 IEELDRILLIGSNIR

-394 KSVDNGAELSIISP
+394 KAVQNGAELSIVSP
-408 LDNNPLMPIA
+408 LDNNPLMDIA

-441 LQRLSLCLPPS
+441 LQRLSLCLPPA
-452 LNKLLEQIEVRP
+452 LTNLLEEIKVRP

-469 AESLAGLGQE
+469 AESLAGHGKTY
-479 VDLVAPRVG
+479 DLIAPKVG
-488 IFLGTLALTDPRFTE
+488 IFIGNMALSDPRFTE
-503 LYSMAEAIGGIC
+503 LYSMAEAIGGIS
-515 GAKGGILPPAANS
+515 GAKGGILPAAANS
-528 TGMHMMGVMPSATGM
+528 TGMHMIGVMPNGTGM
-543 HARAMIEIPRTAYLL
+543 HARAMLEIPRKAYLL

-573 KAAMAQAECVV
+573 KAAMEKAECVV
-584 ALTAYKSAALEHADV
+584 ALTSFKSPALDNADI

-643 ANTLGLEGFEFNS
+643 ANTLGLQGFDFETS
-656 AEEVKT
+656 EEVKDKL
-662 AIFNGEKPSMVV
+662 FEGEKPSAVV
-674 RRNLNNNLKELVEI
+674 WRSLNNNLKELVEI
-688 AVKIKSTGLQRIG
+688 QVNIKHDGLQRIG
-701 EVPQYESDP
+701 EVPQNESDP
-710 LVRRAAS
+710 IVRRAAS
-717 LQKTKYNTQPMA
+717 LQKTKYNIRPMA
-729 RMRAEQMTALG
+729 RMRAEQIAALG
-740 LVEGDTVLA
+740 LVDGDIVLA
-749 TQDKGSAVLQVS
+749 KQDKGSAVLKVK

-769 CVRVTASHE
+769 CVRVAASHE
-778 GSIGLGDLMGDI
+778 LTTGLGDLMGDI
-790 AIEKI
+790 TLEKTTDT
-795 ENANAANI
+795 
-803 GISKP
+803 SYKP
-808 LSIKGFETNKASKPL
+808 YDTVIMEARG
-823 SSLPQ
+823 

>member
-1 MLNIEIDGKAVQVEH
+1 MLNIEIDGKPLEVEH
-16 GSTIIDAADKLG
+16 GSTIIDAADAAG
-28 VAIPRFCYH
+28 IAIPRFCYH
-37 PKLSVAANCRMCLVQ
+37 KKLSVAANCRMCLVQ

-63 ATPVADGMKIFTRS
+63 ATPVADGMKIYTRS
-77 KEAVE
+77 KAAVE

-106 ECELQDIAMA
+106 ECDLQDIAVA
-116 YGTSGSRYTEE
+116 YGASGSRYAEE

-156 LKEIG
+156 LKEVG
-161 GMQELGMIGRG
+161 GMQELGLVGRG

-201 LTNKPYRYT
+201 LTSKPFRYS

-273 LQVPMIKHNGAWV
+273 LKVPMIKHNGQWQEA
-286 ETDWK
+286 DWK

-305 KQYGGDALGVLVSP
+305 TQHGGDALGVLVSP

-324 EGFLIKQLANGL
+324 EGYLIKKLANGL

-354 KRVGTPWMGCNIDE
+354 KRVGTPWMGCNIQE
-368 LGELDRILIIGSNLR
+368 IEELDRILLIGSNIR

-394 KSVDNGAELSIISP
+394 KAVANGAELCIVSP
-408 LDNNPLMPIA
+408 LDNDPLMDVA

-441 LQRLSLCLPPS
+441 LQKLSLCLPPS
-452 LNKLLEQIEVRP
+452 LNQLLEEIRVRP

-469 AESLAGLGQE
+469 AECLAGMSEDVVLI
-479 VDLVAPRVG
+479 APKVG
-488 IFLGTLALTDPRFTE
+488 IFIGNMGLSDPRFTE
-503 LYSMAEAIGGIC
+503 MYSMAEAIAGIS
-515 GAKGGILPPAANS
+515 GAKGGILPAAANS
-528 TGMHMMGVMPSATGM
+528 TGMHLMGVMPSPTGM
-543 HARAMIEIPRTAYLL
+543 HARAMLEVPRKAYLL

-573 KAAMAQAECVV
+573 KAAMAKAECVV
-584 ALTAYKSAALEHADV
+584 ALTAYKSQALENADI

-612 FMSMEGR
+612 FMSMDGR
-619 VQSFAAAVKPLG
+619 GQSFQAVTKPLG
-631 ECRPAWKVLRVL
+631 ECRPGWKVLRVL
-643 ANTLGLEGFEFNS
+643 ANTLGIEGFDFNS
-656 AEEVKT
+656 SEEVKN
-662 AIFNGEKPSMVV
+662 AIFNNEKPSAVV
-674 RRNLNNNLKELVEI
+674 WRSLNNNLKELVEI
-688 AVKIKSTGLQRIG
+688 QINIKKDGLQRIG

-710 LVRRAAS
+710 IVRRS
-717 LQKTKYNTQPMA
+717 PPLQKTKYNIRPMA
-729 RMRAEQMTALG
+729 RMCAEQMALLG
-740 LVEGDTVLA
+740 LVEGDIVLA
-749 TQDKGSAVLQVS
+749 RQDRGSAVLKVK
-761 LDNHVAMG
+761 LDNHVAKG
-769 CVRVTASHE
+769 CVRVAASHE
-778 GSIGLGDLMGDI
+778 LTTGLGDLMGDI
-790 AIEKI
+790 TIEKTT
-795 ENANAANI
+795 EEHY
-803 GISKP
+803 KP
-808 LSIKGFETNKASKPL
+808 YETTMMEAM
-823 SSLPQ
+823 

>member
-1 MLNIEIDGKAVQVEH
+1 MLQIEIDGKTLEVEH
-16 GSTIIDAADKLG
+16 GSSIIDAADKVG
-28 VAIPRFCYH
+28 IAIPRFCYH
-37 PKLSVAANCRMCLVQ
+37 KKLSVAANCRMCLVQ
-52 VEKFNKPLPAC
+52 VENFNKPLPAC
-63 ATPVADGMKIFTRS
+63 ATPVAEGMKIFTRS
-77 KEAVE
+77 KATVE

-106 ECELQDIAMA
+106 ECDLQDIAVA
-116 YGTSGSRYTEE
+116 YGAGGSRYTEE
-127 KRVVFN
+127 KRVVVN

-156 LKEIG
+156 LQEVG
-161 GMQELGMIGRG
+161 GMQELGVVGRS

-201 LTNKPYRYT
+201 LTNKPFRYS

-257 SDRDRY
+257 SDRDRF

-273 LQVPMIKHNGAWV
+273 LKVPMIKHNGAWV

-305 KQYGGDALGVLVSP
+305 NQHGGDALGVLVSP

-324 EGFLIKQLANGL
+324 EGYLAKKLAEGL
-336 GCGNVDYRL
+336 NCGNIDYRL

-354 KRVGTPWMGCNIDE
+354 KRLGTPWMGCNIQE
-368 LGELDRILIIGSNLR
+368 IEELDRILLIGSNLR

-394 KSVDNGAELSIISP
+394 KAVQNGAELSIVSP
-408 LDNNPLMPIA
+408 LDNNPLMDIA

-441 LQRLSLCLPPS
+441 LQRLSLCLPPA
-452 LNKLLEQIEVRP
+452 LTNLLEEIKVRP

-469 AESLAGLGQE
+469 AESLAGHGKTY
-479 VDLVAPRVG
+479 DLIAPKVG
-488 IFLGTLALTDPRFTE
+488 IFIGNMALSDPRFTE
-503 LYSMAEAIGGIC
+503 LYSMAEAIGGIS
-515 GAKGGILPPAANS
+515 GAKGGILPAAANS
-528 TGMHMMGVMPSATGM
+528 TGMHMIGVMPNGTGM
-543 HARAMIEIPRTAYLL
+543 HARAMLEIPRKAYLL

-573 KAAMAQAECVV
+573 KAAMEKAECVV
-584 ALTAYKSAALEHADV
+584 ALTSFKSQALENADI

-612 FMSMEGR
+612 YMSMEGR
-619 VQSFAAAVKPLG
+619 VQSFAAAVKPFG

-643 ANTLGLEGFEFNS
+643 ANTLGLQGFDFETS
-656 AEEVKT
+656 EEVKDKL
-662 AIFNGEKPSMVV
+662 FEGEKPSTVV
-674 RRNLNNNLKELVEI
+674 WRSLNNNLKELVEI
-688 AVKIKSTGLQRIG
+688 QVNIKHDGLQRIG
-701 EVPQYESDP
+701 EVPQNESDP
-710 LVRRAAS
+710 IVRRAAS
-717 LQKTKYNTQPMA
+717 LQKTKYNIRPMA
-729 RMRAEQMTALG
+729 RMRAEQMAALG
-740 LVEGDTVLA
+740 LVEGDIVLA
-749 TQDKGSAVLQVS
+749 KQDKGSAVLKVK

-769 CVRVTASHE
+769 CVRVAASHE
-778 GSIGLGDLMGDI
+778 LTTSLGDLMGDI
-790 AIEKI
+790 TLEKTTDT
-795 ENANAANI
+795 
-803 GISKP
+803 SYKP
-808 LSIKGFETNKASKPL
+808 YDTVIMEARG
-823 SSLPQ
+823 